1 MNSFRP
7 VALRLALSDVAA
19 LAAATA
25 RALATRR
32 TMAVAFRL
40 RLRLAP
46 IALQPGWTKELELPA
61 AQREFR

>member
-19 LAAATA
+19 LAAVTA
-25 RALATRR
+25 RTLAMRR
-32 TMAVAFRL
+32 PLAVAFRL

-46 IALQPGWTKELELPA
+46 AALQPGWTKVLELPA
-61 AQREFR
+61 ARRE